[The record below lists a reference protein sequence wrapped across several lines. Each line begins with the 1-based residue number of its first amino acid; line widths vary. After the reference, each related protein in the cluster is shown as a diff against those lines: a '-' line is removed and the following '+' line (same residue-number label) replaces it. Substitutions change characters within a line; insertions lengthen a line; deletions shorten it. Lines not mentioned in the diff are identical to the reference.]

1 MDVVRLGLNFRPGNS
16 VYRPMRRE
24 IATTSWVWGSAL
36 ALASL
41 LFVACGGGSS
51 GGHPAATPTSTPTT
65 VVVEDAKLSA
75 ADFRNINAM
84 TRVGDHFVGNA
95 RGHLAEALAVAHSAT
110 GGRYPVGTII
120 QLVPQEAMVKRAP
133 GFSPSTNDWEFFSLD
148 ASAQGTR
155 ILSRGGAKVL
165 NRFGGSCASCHGAAA
180 PQFDLVCGTNHGCA
194 PLPIGPDVI
203 AALQKSDPRPR
214 P

>member
-1 MDVVRLGLNFRPGNS
+1 MNFRPGNF
-16 VYRPMRRE
+16 VYGRMRRE
-24 IATTSWVWGSAL
+24 IATTGWVWGSAL

-51 GGHPAATPTSTPTT
+51 RGHPAAAPTSTPTT
-65 VVVEDAKLSA
+65 VVVDAKLSA

-84 TRVGDHFVGNA
+84 TRVADHFVGNT
-95 RGHLAEALAVAHSAT
+95 RGHLAEALAVAHSAK

-133 GFSPSTNDWEFFSLD
+133 GFSPTTNDWEFFSLD
-148 ASAQGTR
+148 VSAQGTR

-165 NRFGGSCASCHGAAA
+165 NRFGGSCASCHSAAA
-180 PQFDLVCGTNHGCA
+180 PQFDLVCGTDHGCA

>member
-1 MDVVRLGLNFRPGNS
+1 
-16 VYRPMRRE
+16 MRRE
-24 IATTSWVWGSAL
+24 IATTGWVWGSAL

-51 GGHPAATPTSTPTT
+51 GGHPVAAPTSSSPTT
-65 VVVEDAKLSA
+65 VVEDAKLSA

-84 TRVGDHFVGNA
+84 TRVADHFVGNA
-95 RGHLAEALAVAHSAT
+95 RGHLAAALAVAHSAR

-133 GFSPSTNDWEFFSLD
+133 GFSPTTNDWEFFSLD
-148 ASAQGTR
+148 VSAQGTR

-165 NRFGGSCASCHGAAA
+165 NRFGGSCASCHSAAA
-180 PQFDLVCGTNHGCA
+180 SQFDLVCGTNHGCA

-214 P
+214 H

>member
-1 MDVVRLGLNFRPGNS
+1 
-16 VYRPMRRE
+16 MR
-24 IATTSWVWGSAL
+24 TGWVWGSAL
-36 ALASL
+36 ALSSA

-51 GGHPAATPTSTPTT
+51 GPHPTAAPTPTMPTT
-65 VVVEDAKLSA
+65 RVVEDARLD
-75 ADFRNINAM
+75 ADAFENVNLM
-84 TRVGDHFVGNA
+84 TRVGDHFVDNV
-95 RGHLAEALAVAHSAT
+95 RGHLAQALAVARSPK
-110 GGRYPVGTII
+110 GGRYPVGTIL

-148 ASAQGTR
+148 VSAKGTR

-165 NRFGGSCASCHGAAA
+165 NRFGGSCASCHAAA
-180 PQFDLVCGTNHGCA
+180 ASRFDFVCGNDHGCA
-194 PLPIGPDVI
+194 PLPIGPDVF